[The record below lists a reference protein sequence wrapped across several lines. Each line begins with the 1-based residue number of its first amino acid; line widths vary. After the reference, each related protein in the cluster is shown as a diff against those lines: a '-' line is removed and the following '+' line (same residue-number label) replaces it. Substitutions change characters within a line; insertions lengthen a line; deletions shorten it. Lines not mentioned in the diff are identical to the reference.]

1 VLVSQQLHSC
11 IGYEVPAE
19 QGLFFRAAEGRSMG
33 MINRRGSHGVARNLL
48 LESCPGRM
56 ILEFPSSS
64 CIVVC
69 VQQTPGALLQAVR
82 PLLAPEAVCA
92 GGIVLSSGKTDP
104 QIVFSF
110 RKILGKRLQEWNR
123 WVCVCISAY
132 VRAGCAG
139 KQALLALQLAY
150 LDSFL

>member
-1 VLVSQQLHSC
+1 
-11 IGYEVPAE
+11 
-19 QGLFFRAAEGRSMG
+19 M
-33 MINRRGSHGVARNLL
+33 
-48 LESCPGRM
+48 
-56 ILEFPSSS
+56 
-64 CIVVC
+64 
-69 VQQTPGALLQAVR
+69 QQTPGALLQAVR